1 MALSYPQSELLALIT
16 EIKGVVEADMY
27 HNTKARANLVTKIYK
42 LRDAV
47 ETPLETFQRI
57 YLQVF
62 VSRTKQ
68 LV

>member
-16 EIKGVVEADMY
+16 EIKGVVEADMC
-27 HNTKARANLVTKIYK
+27 HNTKARTNLVTKIYK

-47 ETPLETFQRI
+47 ETPLETFLRI
-57 YLQVF
+57 YLQVY